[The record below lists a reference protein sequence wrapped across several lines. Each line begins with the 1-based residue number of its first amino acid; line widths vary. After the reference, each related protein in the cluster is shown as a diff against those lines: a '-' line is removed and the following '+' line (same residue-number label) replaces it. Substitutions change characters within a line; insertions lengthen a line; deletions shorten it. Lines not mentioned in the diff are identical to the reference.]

1 MVRAIATKKR
11 MRRSASPA
19 RTEPVP
25 TAAAAAPVHCLVFG
39 ASGAIGRFLLPRLHA
54 AGDQVTAVSR
64 RERGGAVQG
73 ARWITGDLDGVLAL
87 HGIAPPQVLYS
98 LGPLDAFAR
107 WLGRMPPGWQPRVV
121 AVGSMS
127 IDSKRDSP
135 DAAERDVAARL
146 ARAEHALA
154 ETAAVRGCAWTVLRP
169 TLVYG
174 AGVDRSLTPLVRLAH
189 RWHVFPQ
196 LAGADGL
203 RQPVHAADLAKACLA
218 VAGEPA
224 SAGRAYATG
233 GGERL
238 AFGDMLARVRASL
251 PWHALSIPLPLA
263 ALHAGAVLARAAGR
277 PALVG
282 AVARLR
288 QDLVADNAPA
298 QRDFGWS
305 PRAFHPTAA
314 DWGAATGDDP
324 GLP

>member
-1 MVRAIATKKR
+1 M
-11 MRRSASPA
+11 
-19 RTEPVP
+19 
-25 TAAAAAPVHCLVFG
+25 HCLVLG
-39 ASGAIGRFLLPRLHA
+39 ASGAIGRFLLPRLLA
-54 AGDQVTAVSR
+54 AGARVTAVSR
-64 RERGGAVQG
+64 RERGGTANGV
-73 ARWITGDLDGVLAL
+73 RWITGDLDRVLAL
-87 HGIAPPQVLYS
+87 DGVAPPQVLYS

-107 WLGRMPPGWQPRVV
+107 WLGRMPPDWHPRVV

-127 IDSKRDSP
+127 IDSKRNSP

-154 ETAAVRGCAWTVLRP
+154 ETAALHGCQWTVLRP

-174 AGVDRSLTPLVRLAH
+174 AGVDRSLTPLVRLAR
-189 RWHVFPQ
+189 RWRVFPHVP
-196 LAGADGL
+196 AADGL
-203 RQPVHAADLAKACLA
+203 RQPVHADDLATACVA

-224 SAGRAYATG
+224 TGGRTYAVG

-238 AFGDMLARVRASL
+238 AFGAMLARVRASL
-251 PWHALSIPLPLA
+251 PRRALPIPLPLA
-263 ALHAGAVLARAAGR
+263 ALHAGAALARAAGH

-314 DWGAATGDDP
+314 DWEAATGDDP
-324 GLP
+324 GVP